1 MVISNHEVSTQREV
15 KPMNNIASERV
26 KHNLTQEDLAERLGV
41 VSRTI
46 RSWEK
51 DETSVPSSKACE
63 MAQMFGCSV
72 DYLFGLTD
80 ERLSTA

>member
-1 MVISNHEVSTQREV
+1 MANETF
-15 KPMNNIASERV
+15 ERV
-26 KHNLTQEDLAERLGV
+26 KHNLTQDGLAERLGV

-80 ERLSTA
+80 ERLSTS

>member
-1 MVISNHEVSTQREV
+1 MVISNHAMSTHEGV
-15 KPMNNIASERV
+15 NPMNNIASERV
-26 KHNLTQEDLAERLGV
+26 KHSLTQEGLAERLGV

-80 ERLSTA
+80 ERLPAS